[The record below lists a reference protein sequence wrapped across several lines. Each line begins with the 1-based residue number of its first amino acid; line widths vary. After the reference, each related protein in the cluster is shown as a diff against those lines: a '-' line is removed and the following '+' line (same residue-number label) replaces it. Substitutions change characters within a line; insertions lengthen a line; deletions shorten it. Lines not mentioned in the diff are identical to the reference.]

1 MVPWERGKLMVCD
14 VTCSDTFA
22 GSYAAAAS
30 REPGAVAALAE
41 ERKVAKYAHL
51 SSLHLFT
58 CTCCNGYH

>member
-1 MVPWERGKLMVCD
+1 MVPWERGKLMVWD
-14 VTCSDTFA
+14 VTCSDMFA